1 MSRTNAR
8 YEGEL
13 PFTDGVFPV
22 TLDDIN
28 NFGGGT
34 ATKTRNAK
42 GDYSLNVAAS
52 QACVFA
58 TSFAGLIF
66 RTGQTPFLQEQ
77 FGTAAGVA
85 GPTAVANTS
94 DPDAQIGVPPQ
105 TGNLLI
111 TPQTGFIPKGIKVVN
126 IALKYLIGTN
136 PLSVHTIGLT
146 RSQFTDNSATAPVAT
161 DIIANAANG
170 LATAAR
176 ANYYVTVVSV
186 ASPLFS
192 IQDLNDLWLE
202 IDATTPAGGTYR
214 LYGATVRVAFN
225 YN

>member
-1 MSRTNAR
+1 MRTNGR
-8 YEGEL
+8 FEMKT

-22 TLDDIN
+22 TIDDLN
-28 NFGGGT
+28 NFGAGA

-42 GDYSLNVAAS
+42 GDYSFNVGAS
-52 QACVFA
+52 QVCVFA

-85 GPTAVANTS
+85 GPTSVANTS
-94 DPDAQIGVPPQ
+94 DPDAQSGVPPF
-105 TGNLLI
+105 TGASQL
-111 TPQTGFIPKGIKVVN
+111 TPQTGFVPKGIKILN
-126 IALKYLIGTN
+126 IALKYRIDTN
-136 PLSVHTIGLT
+136 ALSLHTIGLS
-146 RSQFTDNSATAPVAT
+146 RSQFTDNSAAAPVAT

-176 ANYYVTVVSV
+176 GNYYITVVSV
-186 ASPLFS
+186 ASPTFS
-192 IQDLNDLWLE
+192 VLDLNDIWLE
-202 IDATTPAGGTYR
+202 IDATTPAGGAYR
-214 LYGATVRVAFN
+214 LYGATVRIAFN

>member
-1 MSRTNAR
+1 MNTQGRFEMDT
-8 YEGEL
+8 
-13 PFTDGVFPV
+13 PMTDGVFPV
-22 TLDDIN
+22 TVDDLN
-28 NFGGGT
+28 NYGAGA

-42 GDYSLNVAAS
+42 GDYSFNVAAS
-52 QACVFA
+52 QVTVFA

-66 RTGQTPFLQEQ
+66 RTGMLPFLQEQ

-94 DPDAQIGVPPQ
+94 SPDAQVGVPPF
-105 TGNLLI
+105 TGTTGLI
-111 TPQTGFIPKGIKVVN
+111 PATGFIAKGIKIVN
-126 IALKYLIGTN
+126 IALKYRIDTN
-136 PLSVHTIGLT
+136 PLSLHTIGLT
-146 RSQFTDNSATAPVAT
+146 RSQFTDNSAAAPVAT

-176 ANYYVTVVSV
+176 ANYYVTVIPVAAPVFSV
-186 ASPLFS
+186 A
-192 IQDLNDLWLE
+192 DLNDIWLE
-202 IDATTPAGGTYR
+202 IDTTTPAGGAYR